1 MQQVNCKNVIKS
13 QPKKYRLSI
22 FNTDEL
28 IKRPFFSDIKDS
40 KSMKN
45 ANTAGFHIKD
55 KKIVEVVRNS
65 ETENKS
71 FQNVMTTLNSTSP
84 SHNSTQYMPLR
95 NPYPFN
101 ISDLVSNE
109 AVSLESN
116 VSLDEDIQGPN
127 ETLNS
132 IDATV
137 VNRPHTAQNSS
148 YTTDNSSAVNPFES
162 FNGIS
167 SFHELENDG
176 YNAVD
181 FSSQEFVPGELIL
194 SKLKLDEISCA
205 NGFAAIP
212 KKWRT
217 LGITENLNDV
227 NISNSLDARVT
238 LNSAMALGPNDSMGN
253 YFGSRSNMPHIIE
266 NEENVITTSPTNLI
280 RLKTGYVSK
289 AHRINSLKSKD
300 HECNDKKAVVH
311 EPNVLENEHSNDD
324 LEIPNRKIKCSK
336 ALANTAKLHSLVLS
350 RCGNSHEIGKEE
362 LSDKRKS
369 MLKNKE
375 NLGNLI
381 PKVITK
387 KQINLNDSQAH
398 APLKS
403 CGRDFNTVIKRRK
416 STCKLFGRKETALPR
431 NSEAEEF
438 VVTPLKCH
446 FLKSG
451 TNNINALKFAISGCI
466 DNKKNGTGQFS
477 SNHIRCKRSESV
489 NQCVNN
495 LTTSEKSPEQ
505 CELTPPTTP
514 HHCRLMPSLN
524 TSRSCPPPNFNI
536 NTNSCFLTDN
546 MAETICKCTLAP
558 SNSKRGRECATARS
572 HSHCSILNELVHR
585 DFKKLL
591 LKVTKTELSWKSTK
605 LRTNSRKQMKVKNTS
620 NNRLVLRT
628 EVSGPGF
635 QIFNKQDGAFVL
647 DSQECRLIVINFCPT
662 ICGVAVGKVSF
673 YYRSRSN
680 VITQSSLLDIPLYG
694 YGGHASVILDNIVN
708 GPVGYPFIPMGRL
721 SELDHPLERT
731 MSIRNKGPLEAF
743 VVFSVSP
750 VGFHITRLD
759 KEFKIEPKQSLIA
772 ANSSIEVRILF
783 HPKREQ
789 VRKIS
794 KKNDKVL
801 TLANVRV
808 SYGDEASRQRIR
820 RLIQLMSPDERS
832 KMLSQALETL
842 WTSFPG
848 EVDKTELN
856 VLRDNPNSAIEMI
869 SEILRVDEILLTLNN
884 DLINET
890 LSSSTFFT
898 EVEDTNLFH
907 TVYTVDTPD

>member
-1 MQQVNCKNVIKS
+1 
-13 QPKKYRLSI
+13 
-22 FNTDEL
+22 
-28 IKRPFFSDIKDS
+28 
-40 KSMKN
+40 
-45 ANTAGFHIKD
+45 
-55 KKIVEVVRNS
+55 
-65 ETENKS
+65 
-71 FQNVMTTLNSTSP
+71 
-84 SHNSTQYMPLR
+84 
-95 NPYPFN
+95 
-101 ISDLVSNE
+101 
-109 AVSLESN
+109 
-116 VSLDEDIQGPN
+116 
-127 ETLNS
+127 
-132 IDATV
+132 
-137 VNRPHTAQNSS
+137 
-148 YTTDNSSAVNPFES
+148 
-162 FNGIS
+162 
-167 SFHELENDG
+167 
-176 YNAVD
+176 
-181 FSSQEFVPGELIL
+181 
-194 SKLKLDEISCA
+194 
-205 NGFAAIP
+205 
-212 KKWRT
+212 
-217 LGITENLNDV
+217 
-227 NISNSLDARVT
+227 
-238 LNSAMALGPNDSMGN
+238 MALGTNDSMGN
-253 YFGSRSNMPHIIE
+253 YFGSRSNMPQ
-266 NEENVITTSPTNLI
+266 VITASPTNLI

-289 AHRINSLKSKD
+289 AHRVNSLKSKD
-300 HECNDKKAVVH
+300 HECNGKKVVVH
-311 EPNVLENEHSNDD
+311 QPNVLENKHSNDY
-324 LEIPNRKIKCSK
+324 LEIRKTFTYTYTHYKRPLLFLLLHIAANRKIKCSK
-336 ALANTAKLHSLVLS
+336 SLANTAKLHSLVLS

-369 MLKNKE
+369 ILKNKE
-375 NLGNLI
+375 NLGNRI
-381 PKVITK
+381 PNIITK
-387 KQINLNDSQAH
+387 KQINLNGSQAH

-403 CGRDFNTVIKRRK
+403 CGKDFNSVIKRRK
-416 STCKLFGRKETALPR
+416 STCKLFGREETALPR
-431 NSEAEEF
+431 NSEAEEC
-438 VVTPLKCH
+438 VITPLKCH
-446 FLKSG
+446 FLKSE

-466 DNKKNGTGQFS
+466 DSKKDGTSQFS
-477 SNHIRCKRSESV
+477 SNHIRCKCSESA
-489 NQCVNN
+489 NQCVKN
-495 LTTSEKSPEQ
+495 LTTSEKSPER
-505 CELTPPTTP
+505 CELTPPTTS
-514 HHCRLMPSLN
+514 HHCRLTPSLD
-524 TSRSCPPPNFNI
+524 TTRSCPPPNFNI

-546 MAETICKCTLAP
+546 MAERMCKCTLAP
-558 SNSKRGRECATARS
+558 SNSKRGRECAIACN
-572 HSHCSILNELVHR
+572 HSHCSISNELVHR

-628 EVSGPGF
+628 EVSGPGY

-647 DSQECRLIVINFCPT
+647 DSHECRLIVVNFCPT

-680 VITQSSLLDIPLYG
+680 VITQSSILDIPLYG

-743 VVFSVSP
+743 VVFSVNP

-759 KEFKIEPKQSLIA
+759 KEFKIEPKRSLIA

-820 RLIQLMSPDERS
+820 RLIQLMSPEKRS
-832 KMLSQALETL
+832 KTLSQSLESL

-856 VLRDNPNSAIEMI
+856 VLRDNPNSAVEMI

-884 DLINET
+884 DLTNET

-898 EVEDTNLFH
+898 EVEDTNFFH
-907 TVYTVDTPD
+907 TVYAVDTPD